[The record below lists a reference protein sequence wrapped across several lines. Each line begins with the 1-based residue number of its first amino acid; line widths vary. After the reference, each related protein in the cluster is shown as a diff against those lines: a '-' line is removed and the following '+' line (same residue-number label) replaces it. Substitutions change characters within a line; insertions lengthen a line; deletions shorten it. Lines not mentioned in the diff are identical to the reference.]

1 LVFANSGPDVGCA
14 GECMGIVLPGA
25 MPEVA
30 RIHPCKK
37 NYAAEPR
44 TYKPGAHSFSDNE
57 WSVSVWSC
65 DGRSYTCDDSD
76 FDLAM
81 QSMVW
86 PQRYGH
92 KGRVDSSRVFLS

>member
-1 LVFANSGPDVGCA
+1 LLAFIPAKRTMRQS
-14 GECMGIVLPGA
+14 L
-25 MPEVA
+25 A
-30 RIHPCKK
+30 R
-37 NYAAEPR
+37 
-44 TYKPGAHSFSDNE
+44 TDNE
-57 WSVSVWSC
+57 WSSSVWSC